1 MKEQVPQRPIV
12 KPLPAKQTDKPT
24 SQPDSPLITMQNRL
38 GNRAIQ
44 RLLAQRTG
52 DSAFDLDDATAGR
65 INRARGG
72 GQALTGNDYKIA

>member
-1 MKEQVPQRPIV
+1 
-12 KPLPAKQTDKPT
+12 
-24 SQPDSPLITMQNRL
+24 MQNRL